1 MMDARGR
8 DQFVIRYQDA
18 TEICW
23 NDAQRTQVGMPFCLG
38 MAVLRRSPQNQAFH
52 TSHRRTFPRGHLTW
66 KILSSPTLSQSYTL

>member
-23 NDAQRTQVGMPFCLG
+23 NDAQRTQVGMLSCLG
-38 MAVLRRSPQNQAFH
+38 KATFRR
-52 TSHRRTFPRGHLTW
+52 FPSKSGL
-66 KILSSPTLSQSYTL
+66 